1 MSDQIISMQRWL
13 ETPPGEYLLAWERAQ
28 FDALVADIF
37 GYHALQLGLAPLPAL
52 QTNRMP
58 HRWLAVPTAGN
69 SLDSV
74 TCVESE
80 TSDKPKLKQPA
91 ADLVTDFAA
100 LPFFENSLDLLV
112 LPHSL
117 ELSPDPH
124 ATLREAQRVL
134 VPEGKL
140 VVCGFNPMSL
150 WGLKQARGHLY
161 RRLSRTI
168 SGEAGA
174 ALPSPPS
181 LQGGLGELF
190 LPEAGEFLGYRRMKD
205 WLRLLNFEIES
216 DQFGCYRPAV
226 RSDKWLQRF
235 AWMDKAGA
243 RYWPIF
249 GAVYMVVAVKRVHG
263 MRMLSPNWKGARVK
277 VVAPVSVANKAH
289 FMPSEDEFKV

>member
-1 MSDQIISMQRWL
+1 MQSWL
-13 ETPPGEYLLAWERAQ
+13 KTPPGEYLLAWERTQ
-28 FDALVADIF
+28 FDAVVADIF
-37 GYHALQLGLAPLPAL
+37 GYHALQLGLAPLQAL
-52 QTNRMP
+52 QANRMP
-58 HRWLAVPTAGN
+58 HRWLAVPAAGN

-74 TCVESE
+74 TRALADAS
-80 TSDKPKLKQPA
+80 SKPITPV

-161 RRLSRTI
+161 RRLSRMAPA
-168 SGEAGA
+168 EAGVKT
-174 ALPSPPS
+174 PST
-181 LQGGLGELF
+181 GGLGDLF

-205 WLRLLNFEIES
+205 WLSLLNFEIES
-216 DQFGCYRPAV
+216 HQFGCYRPAV
-226 RSDKWLQRF
+226 KSDKWLQRF

-243 RYWPIF
+243 RYWSIF

-263 MRMLSPNWKGARVK
+263 MRMLSPNWKGSRVK

-289 FMPSEDEFKV
+289 FMPANDEF

>member
-1 MSDQIISMQRWL
+1 MQSWL
-13 ETPPGEYLLAWERAQ
+13 ETPPGEYLLAWERTQ
-28 FDALVADIF
+28 FDAVVADIF

-52 QTNRMP
+52 QANRMP
-58 HRWLAVPTAGN
+58 HRWLAVPAVGN

-74 TCVESE
+74 TRAAVDAS
-80 TSDKPKLKQPA
+80 SKPITPVV
-91 ADLVTDFAA
+91 DLVTDFAA

-161 RRLSRTI
+161 RRLSRMATAE
-168 SGEAGA
+168 SGAKTRSSNGF
-174 ALPSPPS
+174 
-181 LQGGLGELF
+181 GELF

-216 DQFGCYRPAV
+216 HQFGCYRPAV
-226 RSDKWLQRF
+226 MSDKWLQRF

-243 RYWPIF
+243 RYWSIF

-263 MRMLSPNWKGARVK
+263 MRMLSPNWKGSRVK

-289 FMPSEDEFKV
+289 SMTANDEF

>member
-1 MSDQIISMQRWL
+1 MNGQIISMQSWL
-13 ETPPGEYLLAWERAQ
+13 ETPPGEYLLAWERTQ
-28 FDALVADIF
+28 FDAVVADIF

-52 QTNRMP
+52 QANRMP
-58 HRWLAVPTAGN
+58 HRWLAVPTAG
-69 SLDSV
+69 STLD
-74 TCVESE
+74 E
-80 TSDKPKLKQPA
+80 TIQQVAS
-91 ADLVTDFAA
+91 LVTDFAA

-150 WGLKQARGHLY
+150 WGLKQARGHAY
-161 RRLSRTI
+161 RRLSQIARTE
-168 SGEAGA
+168 SDANAGKQ
-174 ALPSPPS
+174 L
-181 LQGGLGELF
+181 GLGELF
-190 LPEAGEFLGYRRMKD
+190 LPEAGELIGYGRLKD
-205 WLRLLNFEIES
+205 WLRLLNFEVES
-216 DQFGCYRPAV
+216 GRFGCYRPAV

-243 RYWPIF
+243 RYWPIL

-277 VVAPVSVANKAH
+277 VTAPVSVANKDR
-289 FMPSEDEFKV
+289 FISSNSEFKV

>member
-1 MSDQIISMQRWL
+1 MQSWL

-28 FDALVADIF
+28 FDAVVADIF

-52 QTNRMP
+52 QANRMP
-58 HRWLAVPTAGN
+58 HRWLAVPTAGK

-74 TCVESE
+74 SSA
-80 TSDKPKLKQPA
+80 TSDASNQALQPA

-140 VVCGFNPMSL
+140 VVCGFNPISL
-150 WGLKQARGHLY
+150 WGLKQTRAHLY
-161 RRLSRTI
+161 RRLSRMV
-168 SGEAGA
+168 SGDPGKQYASQTVKA
-174 ALPSPPS
+174 
-181 LQGGLGELF
+181 GGLGALF
-190 LPEAGEFLGYRRMKD
+190 LPEAGEFLGHRRMKD
-205 WLRLLNFEIES
+205 WLSLLNFEIES

-235 AWMDKAGA
+235 AWMDNVGA

-263 MRMLSPNWKGARVK
+263 MRLLSANWKDERIK

-289 FMPSEDEFKV
+289 FMPTKDEFKNKNE

>member
-1 MSDQIISMQRWL
+1 MQRWL
-13 ETPPGEYLLAWERAQ
+13 ETPPGEYLLAWEQSQ
-28 FDALVADIF
+28 FDAVVADIF

-58 HRWLAVPTAGN
+58 HRWLAVPAAGN
-69 SLDSV
+69 RLDSV
-74 TCVESE
+74 GSPI
-80 TSDKPKLKQPA
+80 SDASNQAAQPV

-100 LPFFENSLDLLV
+100 LPFFESSLDLLV

-161 RRLSRTI
+161 RRLSRMV
-168 SGEAGA
+168 SSQAGTENVSQTPA
-174 ALPSPPS
+174 S
-181 LQGGLGELF
+181 GGLGELF

-243 RYWPIF
+243 RYWPIL

-263 MRMLSPNWKGARVK
+263 MRMLSPTWKGARVK

-289 FMPSEDEFKV
+289 SMPAKHEF

>member
-1 MSDQIISMQRWL
+1 MQRWL

-28 FDALVADIF
+28 FDAVVADIF

-52 QTNRMP
+52 QANRMP
-58 HRWLAVPTAGN
+58 HRWLAVPTAGI
-69 SLDSV
+69 SPDSV
-74 TCVESE
+74 ASAVPAVSNQTI
-80 TSDKPKLKQPA
+80 QPV

-140 VVCGFNPMSL
+140 VVCGFNPTSL

-161 RRLSRTI
+161 RRMSRI
-168 SGEAGA
+168 VSGEGA
-174 ALPSPPS
+174 TTDP
-181 LQGGLGELF
+181 LQTTTRGGFGELF

-216 DQFGCYRPAV
+216 HQFGCYRPAA
-226 RSDKWLQRF
+226 RSDKWLQRS

-243 RYWPIF
+243 RYWPIL
-249 GAVYMVVAVKRVHG
+249 GAVYMIVAVKRVHG

-277 VVAPVSVANKAH
+277 VVAPVSIANKAH
-289 FMPSEDEFKV
+289 SMATKDKFNV

>member
-1 MSDQIISMQRWL
+1 MQSWL
-13 ETPPGEYLLAWERAQ
+13 ETPPGEYLLAWERTQ
-28 FDALVADIF
+28 FDAVVADMF
-37 GYHALQLGLAPLPAL
+37 GYHALQLGLAPLQAL
-52 QTNRMP
+52 QANRMP
-58 HRWLAVPTAGN
+58 HRWLAVPNAGK

-74 TCVESE
+74 TRDIVDAS
-80 TSDKPKLKQPA
+80 SKPIKPV
-91 ADLVTDFAA
+91 ADLVTDFDA

-140 VVCGFNPMSL
+140 VICGFNPMSL

-161 RRLSRTI
+161 RRLSRII
-168 SGEAGA
+168 SGEAGDTSL
-174 ALPSPPS
+174 LPAPS
-181 LQGGLGELF
+181 SGRLGELF
-190 LPEAGEFLGYRRMKD
+190 LPEAGEFLGYGRMKD

-216 DQFGCYRPAV
+216 HQFGCYRPAV
-226 RSDKWLQRF
+226 RSEQWLQRF

-243 RYWPIF
+243 RYWSIF

-263 MRMLSPNWKGARVK
+263 MRVLSPKWKGSRVK

-289 FMPSEDEFKV
+289 LIPTNDEF

>member
-1 MSDQIISMQRWL
+1 MNGQIISMQSWL
-13 ETPPGEYLLAWERAQ
+13 ETPPGEYLLAWERTQ
-28 FDALVADIF
+28 FDAVVADIF

-52 QTNRMP
+52 QANRMP
-58 HRWLAVPTAGN
+58 HRWLAVPTAG
-69 SLDSV
+69 STLD
-74 TCVESE
+74 E
-80 TSDKPKLKQPA
+80 TIQQVA
-91 ADLVTDFAA
+91 NLVTDFAA

-150 WGLKQARGHLY
+150 WGLKQARGHAY
-161 RRLSRTI
+161 RRLSQIVRTE
-168 SGEAGA
+168 SDANA
-174 ALPSPPS
+174 AKQL
-181 LQGGLGELF
+181 GLGELF
-190 LPEAGEFLGYRRMKD
+190 LPEAGEFIGYGRLKD
-205 WLRLLNFEIES
+205 WLRLLNFEVES
-216 DQFGCYRPAV
+216 GRFGCYRPAV

-243 RYWPIF
+243 RYWPIL

-277 VVAPVSVANKAH
+277 VAAPVSVANK
-289 FMPSEDEFKV
+289 DRL

>member
-1 MSDQIISMQRWL
+1 MQSWL

-28 FDALVADIF
+28 FDAVVADIF

-52 QTNRMP
+52 QANRMP
-58 HRWLAVPTAGN
+58 HRWLAVPTPGN

-74 TCVESE
+74 SSV
-80 TSDKPKLKQPA
+80 TSDAINQALQPV

-150 WGLKQARGHLY
+150 WGLKQARAHLY
-161 RRLSRTI
+161 RRLSRTV
-168 SGEAGA
+168 SGESGTEATSQTPTGG
-174 ALPSPPS
+174 S
-181 LQGGLGELF
+181 LGTLF
-190 LPEAGEFLGYRRMKD
+190 LPEAGEFLGHRRMKD

-243 RYWPIF
+243 RYWPIL

-263 MRMLSPNWKGARVK
+263 MRLLSPNWKGARAK
-277 VVAPVSVANKAH
+277 VIAPVSVANKSH
-289 FMPSEDEFKV
+289 SMPAKDEFKV

>member
-1 MSDQIISMQRWL
+1 MQRWL

-28 FDALVADIF
+28 FDAVVADIF

-52 QTNRMP
+52 QANRMP
-58 HRWLAVPTAGN
+58 HRWLAVSAAGN
-69 SLDSV
+69 GLGSV
-74 TCVESE
+74 AMPNASNQVI
-80 TSDKPKLKQPA
+80 QPV

-117 ELSPDPH
+117 ELSLDPH

-161 RRLSRTI
+161 RQMSRMV

-174 ALPSPPS
+174 GDGPKKSTH
-181 LQGGLGELF
+181 GGLGELF

-216 DQFGCYRPAV
+216 DRFGCYRPAV
-226 RSDKWLQRF
+226 SSDKWLQRF

-243 RYWPIF
+243 RYWPIL

-263 MRMLSPNWKGARVK
+263 MRMLSPTWKGARVK
-277 VVAPVSVANKAH
+277 VVAPVSVANKDHSVTAKDK
-289 FMPSEDEFKV
+289 FNI

>member
-1 MSDQIISMQRWL
+1 MQSWL
-13 ETPPGEYLLAWERAQ
+13 ETPPGEYLLAWERTQ
-28 FDALVADIF
+28 FDAVVADMF
-37 GYHALQLGLAPLPAL
+37 GYHALQLGLAPLQAL
-52 QTNRMP
+52 QANRMP
-58 HRWLAVPTAGN
+58 HRWLAVPNAGK

-74 TCVESE
+74 TRGIVDAS
-80 TSDKPKLKQPA
+80 SKPITPV
-91 ADLVTDFAA
+91 ADLVTDFDA

-140 VVCGFNPMSL
+140 VICGFNPMSL

-161 RRLSRTI
+161 RRLSRII
-168 SGEAGA
+168 SGEAGDTSL
-174 ALPSPPS
+174 LPAPS
-181 LQGGLGELF
+181 SGRLGELF
-190 LPEAGEFLGYRRMKD
+190 LPEAGEFLGYGRMKD

-216 DQFGCYRPAV
+216 HQFGCYRPAV
-226 RSDKWLQRF
+226 RSEQWLQRF

-243 RYWPIF
+243 RYWSIF

-263 MRMLSPNWKGARVK
+263 MRVLSPKWKGSRVK

-289 FMPSEDEFKV
+289 LMLTNDEF

>member
-1 MSDQIISMQRWL
+1 MQSWL
-13 ETPPGEYLLAWERAQ
+13 ETPPGEYLLAWERKQ
-28 FDALVADIF
+28 FDAVVADIF
-37 GYHALQLGLAPLPAL
+37 GYHALQLGLAPLEAL
-52 QTNRMP
+52 QANRMP
-58 HRWLAVPTAGN
+58 HRWLAVPEAGK

-74 TCVESE
+74 MRAA
-80 TSDKPKLKQPA
+80 SDASSKSIAPV
-91 ADLVTDFAA
+91 ADLVTDLAA

-140 VVCGFNPMSL
+140 VVCGFNPVSL
-150 WGLKQARGHLY
+150 WGLKQARGHFY
-161 RRLSRTI
+161 RRLSRLIT
-168 SGEAGA
+168 GVAGA
-174 ALPSPPS
+174 DPNSQNPSS
-181 LQGGLGELF
+181 GGLGDLF

-216 DQFGCYRPAV
+216 HQFGCYLPAV
-226 RSDKWLQRF
+226 RSDQWLQRF

-289 FMPSEDEFKV
+289 SMPASDEF

>member
-1 MSDQIISMQRWL
+1 MQRWL

-161 RRLSRTI
+161 RRLSRT
-168 SGEAGA
+168 GCCAPFA
-174 ALPSPPS
+174 AL
-181 LQGGLGELF
+181 LARR
-190 LPEAGEFLGYRRMKD
+190 AG
-205 WLRLLNFEIES
+205 
-216 DQFGCYRPAV
+216 
-226 RSDKWLQRF
+226 
-235 AWMDKAGA
+235 
-243 RYWPIF
+243 
-249 GAVYMVVAVKRVHG
+249 
-263 MRMLSPNWKGARVK
+263 
-277 VVAPVSVANKAH
+277 
-289 FMPSEDEFKV
+289 